1 MLSHFSLKEMVSF
14 VLTDSLEA
22 GNSIDLENDL
32 HIVSSVIDENTFL
45 PLSCWLLFLPKANDP
60 ELISRLDK

>member
-1 MLSHFSLKEMVSF
+1 MVSF

-60 ELISRLDK
+60 EVNFTVR